1 MGNIFVIQKHY
12 STHFHYDLRLE
23 MHGTL
28 KSWAIPKGLPEKIGV
43 KRLAMETEDH
53 EMGFATFEGEIPE
66 GTYGAG
72 MIKIWDSGEY
82 EMEENEGNRI
92 VFRLKGKKINGDY
105 CMERTE
111 KGRWLV
117 FRR

>member
-1 MGNIFVIQKHY
+1 MGNVFVIQKHY

-23 MHGTL
+23 MHGVL
-28 KSWAIPKGLPEKIGV
+28 KSWAIPKGLPEKIGI

-53 EMGFATFEGEIPE
+53 EMRFANFEGEIPE

-72 MIKIWDSGEY
+72 MMKIWDSGDY
-82 EMEENEGNRI
+82 EMEENEKGRI
-92 VFRLKGKKINGDY
+92 VFKLNGKKIQGEF
-105 CMERTE
+105 CMEKIEE
-111 KGRWLV
+111 KRWLI

>member
-12 STHFHYDLRLE
+12 SKHFHYDLRLE

-28 KSWAIPKGLPEKIGV
+28 KSWAIPKGLPEKRGV
-43 KRLAMETEDH
+43 KRLAMETENH
-53 EMGFATFEGEIPE
+53 EMSFATFEGEIPE

-82 EMEENEGNRI
+82 EMEENERDMI
-92 VFRLKGKKINGDY
+92 AFHLDGKKIRGDY
-105 CMERTE
+105 CMERTGE
-111 KGRWLV
+111 KRWLV

>member
-53 EMGFATFEGEIPE
+53 EMGFANFEGEIPE

-92 VFRLKGKKINGDY
+92 VFRLKGKKVHGDY

-111 KGRWLV
+111 KGRWLI